1 MARTLHRYLF
11 RLMLSRFLLLFVA
24 LTAGALMLDLLAFA
38 DEIVEEGGN
47 SSEALLRYSLL
58 RVPMVAN
65 KLVPFT
71 ALIAA
76 LVVLTRLVRNSE
88 LTAIRA
94 AGVSQLQL
102 MMALL
107 PAAFLIAVPQFA
119 LDGWLAPEAA
129 KALRAWGV
137 GDYDEAVGDTGGI
150 TWLRDGDDMVRIRYV
165 DEDAGLLRD
174 VTILRR
180 GEDGGFE
187 RRIKAARAQHEG
199 DSWLLYDVTI
209 TDPRQAD
216 PERLD
221 TMAWES
227 SIDPEIFAAFAEHP
241 SEMSFRK
248 LARFFENPAYG
259 NRPEY
264 LYETWFHKRLAVPLT
279 TVLIILLCVP
289 LVQRFERTA
298 RAATM
303 ILGGIGL
310 GFVYLAF
317 DGVILSI
324 GEAGLLPP
332 VLAAW
337 VPTLILMSVTGSIA
351 FYYEYHR

>member
-1 MARTLHRYLF
+1 MQRTLNRYFF

-24 LTAGALMLDLLAFA
+24 LTVTALMLDLMAFA

-47 SSEALLRYSLL
+47 SSSALLRYSLL
-58 RVPMVAN
+58 RMPMIAN
-65 KLVPFT
+65 KLVPIA

-76 LVVLTRLVRNSE
+76 LVVFTRMVRFSE

-102 MMALL
+102 MLALL

-119 LDGWLAPEAA
+119 LDGWVAP
-129 KALRAWGV
+129 KAINELRAWGV
-137 GDYDEAVGDTGGI
+137 GDYGVEFGDGDY
-150 TWLRDGDDMVRIRYV
+150 TWLRDGSNMVRIRQV
-165 DEDAGLLRD
+165 DEDAGLLRG

-180 GEDGGFE
+180 SESGNFEERIEAREASYEGEDW
-187 RRIKAARAQHEG
+187 RLH
-199 DSWLLYDVTI
+199 DLVI
-209 TDPRQAD
+209 TDPRVKA
-216 PERLD
+216 PR
-221 TMAWES
+221 TAES
-227 SIDPEIFAAFAEHP
+227 MEWKTTIDPEIFAAFSEHP
-241 SEMSFRK
+241 SEMSFSK
-248 LARFFENPAYG
+248 LIRFIDNPAFG
-259 NRPEY
+259 NRPQY
-264 LYETWFHKRLAVPLT
+264 LYETWFHKRLALPIT

-303 ILGGIGL
+303 ILAGIGL
-310 GFVYLAF
+310 GFVYLSF
-317 DGVILSI
+317 DGVVLSI

-332 VLAAW
+332 VFAAW
-337 VPTLILMSVTGSIA
+337 VPNLILMSVTGSIA